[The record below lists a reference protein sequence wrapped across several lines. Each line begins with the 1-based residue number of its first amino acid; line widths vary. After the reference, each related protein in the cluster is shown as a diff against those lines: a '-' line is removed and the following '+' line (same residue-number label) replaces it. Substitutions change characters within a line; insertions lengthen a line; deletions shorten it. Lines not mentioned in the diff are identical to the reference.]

1 MEPAFIFG
9 YGSLLARGDG
19 VPCRLAGHRRRW
31 GVAMDNRRTIPGYK
45 YFLDPDGARP
55 EVYVTFLDAVAERG
69 SSVDGLA
76 FGVSA
81 AALGELDARERNY
94 RRVDVTAMVD
104 AELGGR
110 VWAYLG
116 LEEARERYAAGARA
130 GTAVVSRAYVD
141 HVRAG
146 FAAFG
151 LEFEDEPEVPV
162 WDLTLV
168 RVPGGS

>member
-9 YGSLLARGDG
+9 YGSLLARRDG
-19 VPCRLAGHRRRW
+19 VRCRLAGHRRRW

-45 YFLDPDGARP
+45 YFLDPDGGRP
-55 EVYVTFLDAVAERG
+55 EVHVTFLDAVAERG

-81 AALGELDARERNY
+81 AALAELDARERNY
-94 RRVDVTAMVD
+94 RRVDVTAMVH

-116 LEEARERYAAGARA
+116 LEESRERYAAAARA
-130 GTAVVSRAYVD
+130 GSAVVSRAYVD
-141 HVRAG
+141 GVRAG

-151 LEFEDEPEVPV
+151 LEFDTEPDVPV
-162 WDLTLV
+162 RDLTLV
-168 RVPGGS
+168 RVPRGS